1 MSDSAEKEP
10 SIEAKWLHL
19 ELRCSPAEPGHEIA
33 AAWLSE
39 VGFSMFET
47 DVQGLHAYG
56 LKAEVDIAEME
67 EVGEKLAALGCEH
80 WAISEVQEKNWN
92 AEWEQAYEP
101 VVVSE
106 QLRVRATFH
115 AADPSFGREIVIQ
128 PQMAFG
134 TGHHE
139 TTRGILAQME
149 HMDWAGKSVLDMG
162 CGSGVLAIYAKLRG
176 AAPVW
181 AIDIDEWC
189 TRNTQENI
197 ALNPLNDGSPAD
209 IQVRLGGA
217 NQLGAEDVPQFD
229 FLLANINRNI
239 LTRDMAAYRKVLKPG
254 ATALFSG
261 FFPSDVRTL
270 EQALKPC
277 GMRVVGQH
285 QEGEWCI
292 LEVKVEAQAEASI

>member
-1 MSDSAEKEP
+1 M
-10 SIEAKWLHL
+10 
-19 ELRCSPAEPGHEIA
+19 
-33 AAWLSE
+33 
-39 VGFSMFET
+39 
-47 DVQGLHAYG
+47 
-56 LKAEVDIAEME
+56 
-67 EVGEKLAALGCEH
+67 
-80 WAISEVQEKNWN
+80 
-92 AEWEQAYEP
+92 
-101 VVVSE
+101 
-106 QLRVRATFH
+106 
-115 AADPSFGREIVIQ
+115 
-128 PQMAFG
+128 
-134 TGHHE
+134 
-139 TTRGILAQME
+139 
-149 HMDWAGKSVLDMG
+149 
-162 CGSGVLAIYAKLRG
+162 
-176 AAPVW
+176 
-181 AIDIDEWC
+181 
-189 TRNTQENI
+189 
-197 ALNPLNDGSPAD
+197 NPLNDGSPAD

>member
-1 MSDSAEKEP
+1 MSDSTTKDPAIK
-10 SIEAKWLHL
+10 AKWLHL

-33 AAWLSE
+33 AAWLAE

-47 DVQGLHAYG
+47 DAQGLHAYG
-56 LKAEVDIAEME
+56 LKAEVEME
-67 EVGEKLAALGCEH
+67 GTEEIGIKLEALGREH
-80 WAISEVQEKNWN
+80 WAWSEVQEKNWN

-101 VVVSE
+101 VVVSD

-115 AADPSFGREIVIQ
+115 AADPSFAREIVIQ

-189 TRNTQENI
+189 TRNTRENI
-197 ALNPLNDGSPAD
+197 ALNPLDDGSKAD
-209 IQVRLGGA
+209 IEVRMGGA
-217 NQLGAEDVPQFD
+217 EQLESTNVPQFD

-239 LTRDMAAYRKVLKPG
+239 LTRDMAAYRMVLKPG
-254 ATALFSG
+254 AKALFSG
-261 FFPSDVRTL
+261 FFPSDVPTL
-270 EQALKPC
+270 EKALAPC
-277 GMRVVGQH
+277 GMHVVALH

-292 LEVKVEAQAEASI
+292 LEVELSLRSKS